1 MNSFYFLIFLGLC
14 SSSLSISENP
24 SSESILYIRLGEEM
38 FSVNLYDSPIRR
50 ELISLLPLQSNPIN
64 KKEFIHFPLTLEIE
78 EDIEIEIENSAV
90 GGNSVIELEKG
101 DVVLFQKKELIVIN
115 KKIILDNNNEYIKLG
130 KTEFTDE
137 LYNAIKFNKP
147 VYLWNSFDYIN
158 YNENI
163 KPHEH
168 YINIMNFITYK
179 IVTVI
184 CYLYL

>member
-1 MNSFYFLIFLGLC
+1 M
-14 SSSLSISENP
+14 
-24 SSESILYIRLGEEM
+24 
-38 FSVNLYDSPIRR
+38 
-50 ELISLLPLQSNPIN
+50 
-64 KKEFIHFPLTLEIE
+64 
-78 EDIEIEIENSAV
+78 
-90 GGNSVIELEKG
+90 
-101 DVVLFQKKELIVIN
+101 
-115 KKIILDNNNEYIKLG
+115 DNNNEYIKLG

>member
-1 MNSFYFLIFLGLC
+1 
-14 SSSLSISENP
+14 
-24 SSESILYIRLGEEM
+24 M

-50 ELISLLPLQSNPIN
+50 ELISLLPLKSNPIN
-64 KKEFIHFPLTLEIE
+64 KNEFIHLPLSLEIE
-78 EDIEIEIENSAV
+78 EDIEIENEDSVV
-90 GGNSVIELEKG
+90 GSNSVIEAEKG
-101 DVVLFQKKELIVIN
+101 DIILFQKKELIVIN
-115 KKIILDNNNEYIKLG
+115 KKIIVDNNNNEYIKLG
-130 KTEFTDE
+130 KTDFADD
-137 LYNAIKFNKP
+137 LYSAIKFNKP

-179 IVTVI
+179 ILTVI